1 MQEYRLDKVSKEPLA
16 LQLDLVH
23 TAGLNAQ
30 IKFFAEIWGF
40 FCAVAHIVI

>member
-30 IKFFAEIWGF
+30 IEFFAEIWV